1 RIFAVPPFTRVEP
14 LVFSDVP
21 YKVED
26 HGALTCTRSGTTGF
40 FMNEIPQDDGSSAF
54 EVSDSEWGVK
64 TIRARD
70 GAAEN
75 RGETWYKDGE
85 MAQ

>member
-1 RIFAVPPFTRVEP
+1 
-14 LVFSDVP
+14 
-21 YKVED
+21 
-26 HGALTCTRSGTTGF
+26 
-40 FMNEIPQDDGSSAF
+40 MNEIPQDDGTSSY

-70 GAAEN
+70 GEAES

-85 MAQ
+85 MPQ